1 MENDKKKKKNKIKKI
16 FDINITNVH
25 TFEKTF
31 SLRISKFKLSA
42 LGFIAVILVF
52 VLVFSTFA
60 FTNLKNVLPGYDA
73 NIRSHVLKN
82 AKYAD
87 SLKYEIEKRYRF
99 LKSIQDAIAGRV
111 QYKPEEDEENK
122 KDTNSNRKNKFDFKL
137 SKEEDSFRKEIEKQE
152 KYNLGLEKKT
162 KNKYEAEMFF
172 TPLKGLVTEKF
183 NPLKEHFGIDIVA
196 KENSKISAALDG
208 TVVFTGWT
216 TKTGHV
222 IGIQHHNNV
231 ITMYKHNS
239 LLLKKMGNKVN
250 AGEAIA
256 ILGNTGEL
264 STGTH
269 LHFEIWKN
277 GKPINPELFIKFK

>member
-25 TFEKTF
+25 TFERTF
-31 SLRISKFKLSA
+31 SLRISKLKLSI
-42 LGFIAVILVF
+42 LGTTAILLLF

-60 FTNLKNVLPGYDA
+60 FTNLKNILPGFDS
-73 NIRSHVLKN
+73 NIRSYVLKN
-82 AKYAD
+82 AKRAD
-87 SLKYEIEKRYRF
+87 SLQFEIQKRDRF
-99 LKSIQDAIAGRV
+99 LKSIQDAISGKV
-111 QYKPEEDEENK
+111 QYKPEDNDDNK
-122 KDTNSNRKNKFDFKL
+122 KDSSLDHKNKFDFKL
-137 SKEEDSFRKEIEKQE
+137 SKEEDSFRKEVEKQE
-152 KYNLGLEKKT
+152 KYNLGLEKNT
-162 KNKYEAEMFF
+162 KQKYEAEMFF

-208 TVVFTGWT
+208 TVIFTGWT

-222 IGIQHHNNV
+222 IGVQHHNNV

-239 LLLKKMGNKVN
+239 LLLKKMGDKVN